1 MLKFDT
7 NGVAAALVKA
17 GVELPDDFS
26 IADRSYAA
34 MTRGF
39 LEKAFSDSLK
49 KWVWELGIRYRQ
61 DCEDCDDF
69 ARFAASVAQLWNAKS
84 ENKGH
89 ALAFGEF
96 WYVKDGG
103 EGHAINVALVEGG
116 AVVFYEPQTQRIVEL
131 SEIEMWNATMIRF

>member
-17 GVELPDDFS
+17 GVGLPEDFS

-34 MTRGF
+34 MQQGF
-39 LEKAFSDSLK
+39 LEQAFSESLK
-49 KWVWELGIRYRQ
+49 KWVLELGIRYQ
-61 DCEDCDDF
+61 QECEDCDDF

-84 ENKGH
+84 ANEGH

-96 WYVKDGG
+96 WYVKDNGDA
-103 EGHAINVALVEGG
+103 HAINIALVEGG
-116 AVVFYEPQTQRIVEL
+116 KVVFYEPQTQRIVEL
-131 SEIEMWNATMIRF
+131 SEIEKWNATMIRF